1 MNFLAH
7 IYLSGEDDAHLMIG
21 NFIADSVRGKRF
33 ERYPATVQRGI
44 LLHRKIDTF
53 TDNHPVVFESKDRL
67 RDGFGKWAPVIV
79 DVFYDHFLAIH
90 WNRYHR
96 LPLAEYSQGVY
107 AILEEHFDLLPERI
121 QGFLPYMTSG
131 DWLFNYSKLS
141 GIERALW
148 GISQRS
154 RYNPELDKSVAI
166 LRAQF
171 AGFEDEFL
179 RFFPELEAMVADE
192 VSAG

>member
-1 MNFLAH
+1 
-7 IYLSGEDDAHLMIG
+7 MIG
-21 NFIADSVRGKRF
+21 NFIADSVRGKTF
-33 ERYPATVQRGI
+33 ERYPETVQRGI
-44 LLHRKIDTF
+44 RLHRKIDTY

-67 RDGFGKWAPVIV
+67 RAEFGKWAPVIV

-90 WNRYHR
+90 WNRYHS
-96 LPLAEYSQGVY
+96 LPLADFSQSVY

-121 QGFLPYMTSG
+121 QGFLPYMTGG

-148 GISQRS
+148 GISRRS
-154 RYNPELDKSVAI
+154 RYNPEMDKSVAV
-166 LRAQF
+166 LREQF

-179 RFFPELEAMVADE
+179 RFFPDLEAMVADE
-192 VSAG
+192 MSAT